1 MDPFTLNVTSAEQDF
16 DGDALILLEGAISEF
31 LSCLRMIRRYQAHL
45 GQRDPVASFQA
56 RIKRAE
62 SMQRKLAQRGLPLTA
77 ASALRDVQDAAGVRL
92 ICPFQQDIYRTA
104 ALLRE
109 IPGARV
115 LREKDYIQSPKPNG
129 YRSSHMILSLPLRFL
144 PVQPEFPVFFEV
156 QLRTLAMDCWASIEH
171 QLKYKRDIPNQRLIV
186 QELKRCAD
194 EITSTDLSLQTIREL
209 LEAPGQE
216 ELSCGS

>member
-16 DGDALILLEGAISEF
+16 YGDALILLEGAISEF

-171 QLKYKRDIPNQRLIV
+171 QLKYKQEVPDQRLIV
-186 QELKRCAD
+186 QELKKCAD
-194 EITSTDLSLQTIREL
+194 EITSTDLSLETIRNL
-209 LEAPGQE
+209 IDALR
-216 ELSCGS
+216 

>member
-1 MDPFTLNVTSAEQDF
+1 MQD
-16 DGDALILLEGAISEF
+16 G
-31 LSCLRMIRRYQAHL
+31 
-45 GQRDPVASFQA
+45 
-56 RIKRAE
+56 
-62 SMQRKLAQRGLPLTA
+62 
-77 ASALRDVQDAAGVRL
+77 AGVRL

-171 QLKYKRDIPNQRLIV
+171 QLKYKQEVPDQRLIV
-186 QELKRCAD
+186 QELKKCAD
-194 EITSTDLSLQTIREL
+194 EITSTDLSLETIRNL
-209 LEAPGQE
+209 IEA
-216 ELSCGS
+216 LR

>member
-16 DGDALILLEGAISEF
+16 YGDALILLEGAISEF

-115 LREKDYIQSPKPNG
+115 LREKDYIQSPKPNR

-171 QLKYKRDIPNQRLIV
+171 QLKYKQEVPDQRLIV
-186 QELKRCAD
+186 QELKKCAD
-194 EITSTDLSLQTIREL
+194 EITSTDLSLETIRNL
-209 LEAPGQE
+209 IEA
-216 ELSCGS
+216 LR

>member
-16 DGDALILLEGAISEF
+16 YGDALILLEGAISEF
-31 LSCLRMIRRYQAHL
+31 LSCLRIIRRYQAHL

-171 QLKYKRDIPNQRLIV
+171 QLKYKQEVPDQRLIV
-186 QELKRCAD
+186 QELKKCAD
-194 EITSTDLSLQTIREL
+194 EITSTDLSLETIRNL
-209 LEAPGQE
+209 IEA
-216 ELSCGS
+216 LR

>member
-1 MDPFTLNVTSAEQDF
+1 
-16 DGDALILLEGAISEF
+16 
-31 LSCLRMIRRYQAHL
+31 MIRRYQAHL
-45 GQRDPVASFQA
+45 GQRDPVASLQA

-129 YRSSHMILSLPLRFL
+129 YRSSHRILSLPLRFL

-171 QLKYKRDIPNQRLIV
+171 QLKYKQEVPDQRLIV
-186 QELKRCAD
+186 QELKKCAD
-194 EITSTDLSLQTIREL
+194 EITSTDLSLETIRNL
-209 LEAPGQE
+209 IEA
-216 ELSCGS
+216 LR

>member
-16 DGDALILLEGAISEF
+16 YGDALILLEGAISEF
-31 LSCLRMIRRYQAHL
+31 LSCLRMIRRYQVHL

-109 IPGARV
+109 IPGTRV

-171 QLKYKRDIPNQRLIV
+171 QLKYKQEVPDQRLIV
-186 QELKRCAD
+186 QELKKCAD
-194 EITSTDLSLQTIREL
+194 EITSTDLSLETIRNL
-209 LEAPGQE
+209 IEA
-216 ELSCGS
+216 LR

>member
-16 DGDALILLEGAISEF
+16 YGDALILQEGAISEVR
-31 LSCLRMIRRYQAHL
+31 SCVRVSRRYQAQL

-77 ASALRDVQDAAGVRL
+77 ASALRDVHDAAGVRL

-144 PVQPEFPVFFEV
+144 PVQPEFPVCLEV

-171 QLKYKRDIPNQRLIV
+171 QLKYKQEVPDQRLIV
-186 QELKRCAD
+186 QELKKCAD
-194 EITSTDLSLQTIREL
+194 EITSTDLSLETIRNLIEGL
-209 LEAPGQE
+209 R
-216 ELSCGS
+216 

>member
-16 DGDALILLEGAISEF
+16 YGDALILLEGAISKF

-45 GQRDPVASFQA
+45 GQRDSVASFQA

-77 ASALRDVQDAAGVRL
+77 ASALRDVHDAAGVRL

-171 QLKYKRDIPNQRLIV
+171 QLKYKQEVPDQRLIV
-186 QELKRCAD
+186 QELKKCAD
-194 EITSTDLSLQTIREL
+194 EITSTDLSLETIRNL
-209 LEAPGQE
+209 IEA
-216 ELSCGS
+216 LR

>member
-16 DGDALILLEGAISEF
+16 YGDALILLEGAISEF
-31 LSCLRMIRRYQAHL
+31 LSCLQMIRRYQAHL

-171 QLKYKRDIPNQRLIV
+171 QLKYKQEVPDQRLIV
-186 QELKRCAD
+186 QERKKCAD
-194 EITSTDLSLQTIREL
+194 EITSMDLSLETIRNL
-209 LEAPGQE
+209 IEA
-216 ELSCGS
+216 LR

>member
-16 DGDALILLEGAISEF
+16 YGDALILLEGAISEF

-77 ASALRDVQDAAGVRL
+77 A
-92 ICPFQQDIYRTA
+92 
-104 ALLRE
+104 
-109 IPGARV
+109 RV

-129 YRSSHMILSLPLRFL
+129 YRSSHRILSLPLRFL

-171 QLKYKRDIPNQRLIV
+171 QLKYKQEVPDQRLIV
-186 QELKRCAD
+186 QELKKCAD
-194 EITSTDLSLQTIREL
+194 EITSTDLSLETIRNL
-209 LEAPGQE
+209 IEA
-216 ELSCGS
+216 LR

>member
-16 DGDALILLEGAISEF
+16 YGDALILLEGAISEF

-171 QLKYKRDIPNQRLIV
+171 QLKYKQEVPDQRLIM
-186 QELKRCAD
+186 QELKKCAD
-194 EITSTDLSLQTIREL
+194 EITSTDLSLETIRNL
-209 LEAPGQE
+209 IEA
-216 ELSCGS
+216 LR

>member
-1 MDPFTLNVTSAEQDF
+1 
-16 DGDALILLEGAISEF
+16 
-31 LSCLRMIRRYQAHL
+31 MIRRYQAHL

-77 ASALRDVQDAAGVRL
+77 ASALRDVHDAAGVRL

-115 LREKDYIQSPKPNG
+115 LREKDYIRSPTPNG

-171 QLKYKRDIPNQRLIV
+171 QLKYKQEVLDQRLIV
-186 QELKRCAD
+186 QELKKCAD
-194 EITSTDLSLQTIREL
+194 DITSTDLSLETIRNL
-209 LEAPGQE
+209 IEA
-216 ELSCGS
+216 LR

>member
-16 DGDALILLEGAISEF
+16 YGDALILLEGAISEF
-31 LSCLRMIRRYQAHL
+31 LSCLRMIRRYQVHL

-77 ASALRDVQDAAGVRL
+77 ASALRDVHDAAGVRL

-129 YRSSHMILSLPLRFL
+129 YRSSHRILSLPLRFL

-171 QLKYKRDIPNQRLIV
+171 QLKYKQEVPDQRLIV
-186 QELKRCAD
+186 QELKKCAD
-194 EITSTDLSLQTIREL
+194 EITSTDLSLETIRNL
-209 LEAPGQE
+209 IEA
-216 ELSCGS
+216 LR

>member
-16 DGDALILLEGAISEF
+16 YGDALILLEGAISEF
-31 LSCLRMIRRYQAHL
+31 LSCLQMIRRYQAHL

-77 ASALRDVQDAAGVRL
+77 ASALRDVHNAAGVRL

-115 LREKDYIQSPKPNG
+115 LREKDHIQSPKPNG

-171 QLKYKRDIPNQRLIV
+171 QLKYKQEVPDQRLIV
-186 QELKRCAD
+186 QELKKCAD
-194 EITSTDLSLQTIREL
+194 EITSTDLSLETIRNRI
-209 LEAPGQE
+209 EA
-216 ELSCGS
+216 LR

>member
-16 DGDALILLEGAISEF
+16 YGDALILLEGAISEF

-45 GQRDPVASFQA
+45 AFQA

-77 ASALRDVQDAAGVRL
+77 ASALRDVHDAAGVRL

-171 QLKYKRDIPNQRLIV
+171 QLKYKQEVPDQRLIV
-186 QELKRCAD
+186 QELRKCAD
-194 EITSTDLSLQTIREL
+194 EITSTDLSLETIRNL
-209 LEAPGQE
+209 IEA
-216 ELSCGS
+216 LR

>member
-16 DGDALILLEGAISEF
+16 YGDALILLEGAISEF
-31 LSCLRMIRRYQAHL
+31 LSCLQMIRRYQAHL
-45 GQRDPVASFQA
+45 GQRDPVASFHA

-77 ASALRDVQDAAGVRL
+77 ASALRDVHDAASVRL

-171 QLKYKRDIPNQRLIV
+171 QLKYKQEVPDQRLIV
-186 QELKRCAD
+186 QELKKCAH
-194 EITSTDLSLQTIREL
+194 EITSTDLSLETIRNL
-209 LEAPGQE
+209 IEA
-216 ELSCGS
+216 LR

>member
-16 DGDALILLEGAISEF
+16 YGDALILLEGAISEF

-171 QLKYKRDIPNQRLIV
+171 QLKYKQEVPDQRLIV
-186 QELKRCAD
+186 QELKKCAH
-194 EITSTDLSLQTIREL
+194 EITSTDLSLETIRNL
-209 LEAPGQE
+209 IEA
-216 ELSCGS
+216 LR

>member
-1 MDPFTLNVTSAEQDF
+1 MDPFTLHVTSAEQNF
-16 DGDALILLEGAISEF
+16 YGDALILLEGAISEF
-31 LSCLRMIRRYQAHL
+31 LSCLQMIRRYQVHL

-77 ASALRDVQDAAGVRL
+77 ASALRDVHDAAGVRL

-109 IPGARV
+109 IPGVRV

-171 QLKYKRDIPNQRLIV
+171 QVKYKQEVPDQRLIV
-186 QELKRCAD
+186 QELKKCAD
-194 EITSTDLSLQTIREL
+194 EITSTDLSLETIRNL
-209 LEAPGQE
+209 IEA
-216 ELSCGS
+216 LR

>member
-16 DGDALILLEGAISEF
+16 YGDALILLEGAISEF
-31 LSCLRMIRRYQAHL
+31 LSCLQMIRRYQVHL

-77 ASALRDVQDAAGVRL
+77 ASALQDVQDAAGVRL

-129 YRSSHMILSLPLRFL
+129 YRSSHRILSLPLRFL

-171 QLKYKRDIPNQRLIV
+171 QLKYKQEVPDQRLIV
-186 QELKRCAD
+186 QELKKCAD
-194 EITSTDLSLQTIREL
+194 EITSTDLSLETIRNL
-209 LEAPGQE
+209 IEA
-216 ELSCGS
+216 LR

>member
-16 DGDALILLEGAISEF
+16 YGDALILLEGAISEF

-77 ASALRDVQDAAGVRL
+77 ASALRDVHDAAGVRL

-129 YRSSHMILSLPLRFL
+129 YRSSHRILSLPLRFL

-156 QLRTLAMDCWASIEH
+156 QLRTLAMDCWAGIEH
-171 QLKYKRDIPNQRLIV
+171 QLKYKQEVPDQRLIV
-186 QELKRCAD
+186 QELKKCAD
-194 EITSTDLSLQTIREL
+194 EITSTDLSLETIRNL
-209 LEAPGQE
+209 IDALR
-216 ELSCGS
+216 

>member
-16 DGDALILLEGAISEF
+16 YGDALILLEGTISEF
-31 LSCLRMIRRYQAHL
+31 LSCLQMIRRYQVHL

-77 ASALRDVQDAAGVRL
+77 ASALRDVHDAAGVRL

-129 YRSSHMILSLPLRFL
+129 YRSSHRILSLPLRFL

-156 QLRTLAMDCWASIEH
+156 QLRTLAMDCWAGIEH
-171 QLKYKRDIPNQRLIV
+171 QLKYKQEVPDQRLIV
-186 QELKRCAD
+186 QELRKCAD
-194 EITSTDLSLQTIREL
+194 EITSTDLSLETIRNL
-209 LEAPGQE
+209 IEA
-216 ELSCGS
+216 LR

>member
-16 DGDALILLEGAISEF
+16 YGDALILLEGAISEF
-31 LSCLRMIRRYQAHL
+31 LSCLRMIRRYQVHL

-77 ASALRDVQDAAGVRL
+77 ASALRDVHDAAGVRL

-129 YRSSHMILSLPLRFL
+129 YRSSHRILSLPLRFL

-171 QLKYKRDIPNQRLIV
+171 QLKYKQEVPDQRLIV
-186 QELKRCAD
+186 QELKKCAD
-194 EITSTDLSLQTIREL
+194 EITSTDLSLETIRNQI
-209 LEAPGQE
+209 EA
-216 ELSCGS
+216 LR

>member
-16 DGDALILLEGAISEF
+16 YGDALILLEGAISEF

-77 ASALRDVQDAAGVRL
+77 ASALQDVHDAAGVRL

-171 QLKYKRDIPNQRLIV
+171 QLKYKQEVPDQRLIV
-186 QELKRCAD
+186 QELKKCAD
-194 EITSTDLSLQTIREL
+194 EITSTDLSLETIRNL
-209 LEAPGQE
+209 IEA
-216 ELSCGS
+216 LR

>member
-16 DGDALILLEGAISEF
+16 YGDALILLEGAISEF
-31 LSCLRMIRRYQAHL
+31 LSCLQMIRRYQAHL
-45 GQRDPVASFQA
+45 GQRDPVSSFQA

-129 YRSSHMILSLPLRFL
+129 YRSSHRILSLPLRFL

-171 QLKYKRDIPNQRLIV
+171 QLKYKQEVPDQRLIV
-186 QELKRCAD
+186 QELKKCAD
-194 EITSTDLSLQTIREL
+194 EITSTDLSLETIRNL
-209 LEAPGQE
+209 IEA
-216 ELSCGS
+216 LR

>member
-1 MDPFTLNVTSAEQDF
+1 
-16 DGDALILLEGAISEF
+16 
-31 LSCLRMIRRYQAHL
+31 
-45 GQRDPVASFQA
+45 
-56 RIKRAE
+56 
-62 SMQRKLAQRGLPLTA
+62 MQRKLAQRGLPLTA

-115 LREKDYIQSPKPNG
+115 LREKGYIQSPKPNG

-156 QLRTLAMDCWASIEH
+156 QLRTLPWTAGPASSTSSSTS
-171 QLKYKRDIPNQRLIV
+171 R
-186 QELKRCAD
+186 RCP
-194 EITSTDLSLQTIREL
+194 TS
-209 LEAPGQE
+209 G
-216 ELSCGS
+216 

>member
-16 DGDALILLEGAISEF
+16 YGDALILLEGAISEF
-31 LSCLRMIRRYQAHL
+31 LSCLQMIRRYQVHL

-77 ASALRDVQDAAGVRL
+77 ASALQDVQDAAGVRL

-171 QLKYKRDIPNQRLIV
+171 QLKYKQEVPDQRLIV
-186 QELKRCAD
+186 QELKKCAD
-194 EITSTDLSLQTIREL
+194 EITSTDLSLETIRKL
-209 LEAPGQE
+209 IEA
-216 ELSCGS
+216 LR

>member
-1 MDPFTLNVTSAEQDF
+1 MDPLTLNVTSAEQDF
-16 DGDALILLEGAISEF
+16 YGDALILLEGAISEF

-171 QLKYKRDIPNQRLIV
+171 QLKYKQEVPDQRLIV
-186 QELKRCAD
+186 QELKKCAD
-194 EITSTDLSLQTIREL
+194 EITSTDLSLETIRNL
-209 LEAPGQE
+209 IDALR
-216 ELSCGS
+216 

>member
-16 DGDALILLEGAISEF
+16 YGDALILLEGAISEF
-31 LSCLRMIRRYQAHL
+31 LSCLQMIRRYQVHL

-77 ASALRDVQDAAGVRL
+77 ASS
-92 ICPFQQDIYRTA
+92 
-104 ALLRE
+104 
-109 IPGARV
+109 

-171 QLKYKRDIPNQRLIV
+171 QLK
-186 QELKRCAD
+186 
-194 EITSTDLSLQTIREL
+194 
-209 LEAPGQE
+209 
-216 ELSCGS
+216 

>member
-16 DGDALILLEGAISEF
+16 YGDALILLEGAISEF
-31 LSCLRMIRRYQAHL
+31 LSCLQMIRRYQAHL

-77 ASALRDVQDAAGVRL
+77 ASALRDVHDAGGRAADLSVSAGHLPHGR
-92 ICPFQQDIYRTA
+92 PP
-104 ALLRE
+104 RE

-171 QLKYKRDIPNQRLIV
+171 QLKYKQEVPDQRLIV
-186 QELKRCAD
+186 QELKKCAD
-194 EITSTDLSLQTIREL
+194 EITSTDLSLETIRNL
-209 LEAPGQE
+209 IEA
-216 ELSCGS
+216 LR

>member
-16 DGDALILLEGAISEF
+16 YGDALILLEGAISEF

-45 GQRDPVASFQA
+45 AFQA

-77 ASALRDVQDAAGVRL
+77 ASALRDVHDAAGVRL

-171 QLKYKRDIPNQRLIV
+171 QLKYKQEVPDQRLIV
-186 QELKRCAD
+186 QELKKCAD
-194 EITSTDLSLQTIREL
+194 EITSTDLSLETIRNL
-209 LEAPGQE
+209 IEA
-216 ELSCGS
+216 LR

>member
-16 DGDALILLEGAISEF
+16 YGDALILLEGAISEF
-31 LSCLRMIRRYQAHL
+31 LSCLQMIRRYQAHL

-77 ASALRDVQDAAGVRL
+77 ASALRDVHDAAGVRL

-115 LREKDYIQSPKPNG
+115 
-129 YRSSHMILSLPLRFL
+129 L

-171 QLKYKRDIPNQRLIV
+171 QLKYKQEVPDQRLIV
-186 QELKRCAD
+186 QELKKCAD
-194 EITSTDLSLQTIREL
+194 EITSTDLSLETIRNL
-209 LEAPGQE
+209 IEA
-216 ELSCGS
+216 LR

>member
-1 MDPFTLNVTSAEQDF
+1 MDPFTLNVTSAEQNF
-16 DGDALILLEGAISEF
+16 YGDALILLEGAISEF
-31 LSCLRMIRRYQAHL
+31 LSCLQMIRRYQVHL

-77 ASALRDVQDAAGVRL
+77 TSALRDVHDAAGVRL

-129 YRSSHMILSLPLRFL
+129 YRSSHRILSLPLRFL

-156 QLRTLAMDCWASIEH
+156 QLRTRAMDYWASIEH
-171 QLKYKRDIPNQRLIV
+171 QLKYKQEVPDQRLIV
-186 QELKRCAD
+186 QELRKCAD
-194 EITSTDLSLQTIREL
+194 EITSTDLSLETIRNL
-209 LEAPGQE
+209 IEA
-216 ELSCGS
+216 LR

>member
-16 DGDALILLEGAISEF
+16 YGDALILLEGAISEF
-31 LSCLRMIRRYQAHL
+31 LSCLQMIRRYQVHL

-77 ASALRDVQDAAGVRL
+77 ASA
-92 ICPFQQDIYRTA
+92 
-104 ALLRE
+104 
-109 IPGARV
+109 

-171 QLKYKRDIPNQRLIV
+171 QLKYKQEVPDQRLIV
-186 QELKRCAD
+186 QELKKCAD
-194 EITSTDLSLQTIREL
+194 EITSTDLSLETIRNL
-209 LEAPGQE
+209 IEA
-216 ELSCGS
+216 LR

>member
-16 DGDALILLEGAISEF
+16 YGDALILLEGAISEF

-77 ASALRDVQDAAGVRL
+77 ASALRDVHDAAGVRL

-171 QLKYKRDIPNQRLIV
+171 QLKYKQEVPDQRLIV
-186 QELKRCAD
+186 QERKKCAD
-194 EITSTDLSLQTIREL
+194 EITSMDLSLETIRNL
-209 LEAPGQE
+209 IEA
-216 ELSCGS
+216 LR

>member
-16 DGDALILLEGAISEF
+16 YGDALILLEGAISEF

-45 GQRDPVASFQA
+45 AFQA

-77 ASALRDVQDAAGVRL
+77 ASALRDVHDAAGVRL

-115 LREKDYIQSPKPNG
+115 FAGKGLHPVAQAERIPQFPHDPVPAAA
-129 YRSSHMILSLPLRFL
+129 LSARAAGVP
-144 PVQPEFPVFFEV
+144 
-156 QLRTLAMDCWASIEH
+156 
-171 QLKYKRDIPNQRLIV
+171 RLFRGAAAHPCHGLLG
-186 QELKRCAD
+186 QHRAPAQ
-194 EITSTDLSLQTIREL
+194 ITSRRCPTS
-209 LEAPGQE
+209 G
-216 ELSCGS
+216 